1 MKANSAFLSFWWKKW
16 YLIGVYYA
24 IIHSSD
30 VFILI
35 NQEGYL
41 GVNFKQLSFFV
52 LLDLVND
59 LQTDVIQQNIS

>member
-1 MKANSAFLSFWWKKW
+1 MISR
-16 YLIGVYYA
+16 IGVYYTSY
-24 IIHSSD
+24 IPSD

-41 GVNFKQLSFFV
+41 GVNFKQLSFLF